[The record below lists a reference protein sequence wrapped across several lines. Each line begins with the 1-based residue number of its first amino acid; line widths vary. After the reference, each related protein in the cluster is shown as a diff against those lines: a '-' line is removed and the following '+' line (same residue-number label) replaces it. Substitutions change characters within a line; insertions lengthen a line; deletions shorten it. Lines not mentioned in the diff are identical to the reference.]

1 MPFVRDN
8 EPIDDWQDGD
18 FAQGFALVSRKEVR
32 QDRNGRAYL
41 DLQLTDATAS
51 IVGKVWPD
59 NAAVRGDFVEGDFV
73 AFKGTVKQ
81 FRDQLQLSVD
91 HCRKARDPQ
100 DRDKGFDPNRLVPTT
115 PYGIEPLWARLEA
128 IYPTQIERPSLR
140 ALATVT
146 LERHGEA
153 LREHP
158 AAKTIHHA
166 YRGGLLE
173 HTVMMAEL
181 ALASCAQYPDV
192 DRDAVLIGVLFH
204 DLGKI
209 AEIGPMPANTY
220 TLPGHLVGHV
230 VLGRDML
237 RACCDAVDGFP
248 AELQLHL
255 EHLVLSH
262 HGRREYGSP
271 VPPSTLEAFVLH
283 FVDDFDSKLNQ
294 LIAARRSGTSMQFVR
309 GLDRYVFLD
318 PPPRTDADEGADEP
332 SSPPAEVSS

>member
-8 EPIDDWQDGD
+8 EPINVWLDGD
-18 FAQGFALVSRKEVR
+18 FAQGFALLSRKEVR

-59 NAAVRGDFVEGDFV
+59 NTSVRGDFVEGDFV

-100 DRDKGFDPNRLVPTT
+100 DRDKGFDPANLIPTT
-115 PYGIEPLWARLEA
+115 PHGIEPLWARLKA
-128 IYPTQIERPSLR
+128 IYPDGLEQPVLR
-140 ALATVT
+140 ALATIAI
-146 LERHGEA
+146 ERHGND

-181 ALASCAQYPDV
+181 AQTVCVQHPEV

-209 AEIGPMPANTY
+209 MEIGAMPANTY
-220 TLPGHLVGHV
+220 TLTGHLVGHV
-230 VLGRDML
+230 VLGRDLL
-237 RACCDAVDGFP
+237 RACCDAVDGLS
-248 AELQLHL
+248 AELQMHL

-262 HGRREYGSP
+262 QGRREYGSP

-309 GLDRYVFLD
+309 GLDRYVYLD
-318 PPPRTDADEGADEP
+318 PPPRTDQTEDES
-332 SSPPAEVSS
+332 SSPPPEASS

>member
-8 EPIDDWQDGD
+8 EPISTWMDGD
-18 FAQGFALVSRKEVR
+18 FAQGFALLGRKEVR

-51 IVGKVWPD
+51 IIGKVWPD

-100 DRDKGFDPNRLVPTT
+100 DRDKGFDPALLIPTT
-115 PYGIEPLWARLEA
+115 PHGIEPLWARLES
-128 IYPTQIERPSLR
+128 IYPGQLEQPAMR
-140 ALATVT
+140 ALAGVA
-146 LERHGEA
+146 LARHGAA

-181 ALASCAQYPDV
+181 AVTVCAQHPEV

-209 AEIGPMPANTY
+209 LEIGAMPANTY
-220 TLPGHLVGHV
+220 TLTGHLVGHV
-230 VLGRDML
+230 VLGRDLL
-237 RACCDAVDGFP
+237 RACCAEVPGLSD
-248 AELQLHL
+248 ELQLHL

-262 HGRREYGSP
+262 QGRREYGSP
-271 VPPSTLEAFVLH
+271 VAPSTLEAFVLH

-309 GLDRYVFLD
+309 GLDRYVYLD
-318 PPPRTDADEGADEP
+318 PPPREDGEEQP
-332 SSPPAEVSS
+332 SSPPATASS